1 MHETAGSGDIVV
13 TFSPVASTNVPIS
26 YELQGVPSGATVS
39 PGTTL
44 PGNGG
49 TYRFDVKNLSCT
61 KADYVFSVAAV
72 YANGTAATA
81 ASPGAKA
88 CKAPGAVSSV
98 NATTSS
104 HQIDVSWS
112 AAAAGG
118 GAVTY
123 TVKWSGGSATT
134 TKTSYSITN
143 LKINKSYSVS
153 VTASNNAGSATAAT
167 TTVNLSNPGSYNIYR
182 AWAPGYNLHLRP
194 STNPNDPALATFPL
208 TPQNGL
214 GVGIT
219 VLCQTKGTY
228 VQDPKDPTL
237 HGDLWDYATYNGQ
250 TGYVSDLYVDTAE
263 SKAGNYE
270 SFSSPLWQ
278 C

>member
-1 MHETAGSGDIVV
+1 M
-13 TFSPVASTNVPIS
+13 ASTNVPIS
-26 YELQGVPSGATVS
+26 YQLQGLPSGATVS
-39 PGTTL
+39 PSTTL

-61 KADYVFSVAAV
+61 KALYAFSVAAV
-72 YANGTAATA
+72 YANGTAATT
-81 ASPGAKA
+81 ASPGARP
-88 CKAPGAVSSV
+88 CKVPGAVSSV

-104 HQIDVSWS
+104 HQIDLSWS
-112 AAAAGG
+112 AAAANG

-123 TVKWSGGSATT
+123 TVKWSGGSTTT

-143 LKINKSYSVS
+143 LAIDKSYTIS
-153 VTASNNAGSATAAT
+153 VTAANNAGTATAAT
-167 TTVNLSNPGSYNIYR
+167 TSVNLSNPGSYNIYR
-182 AWAPGYNLHLRP
+182 AWLYNVNLRTKPDPGAPSLVQ
-194 STNPNDPALATFPL
+194 FPL

-228 VQDPKDPTL
+228 VTDLKDNTL
-237 HGDLWDYATYNGQ
+237 KGDLWDYATYNGK
-250 TGYVSDLYVDTAE
+250 TGYISDLYVDTAE